1 MHWWCYTKHDKLID
15 HHHWPCPESRMM
27 ILFSLNWLHEMM
39 MMVKW
44 ILSVLVVDSRGQST
58 RNRVSNVW
66 TLVTVCVNIQS
77 ECCLLKSQDGWY
89 FLFLSP
95 QYESKKRISA
105 EEAMKHSYFRQLGI
119 RVYTLPESEH
129 AQLIDTL
136 LGFLRFIS
144 CCLLEAEAL
153 LCVVRCIDIHAKG
166 SAAAARPRLQ
176 ELLVPWVWWAMTCS
190 NTIWWCDT
198 SMR

>member
-1 MHWWCYTKHDKLID
+1 
-15 HHHWPCPESRMM
+15 
-27 ILFSLNWLHEMM
+27 
-39 MMVKW
+39 MVKL
-44 ILSVLVVDSRGQST
+44 ILSVLVVNSRGQST
-58 RNRVSNVW
+58 LMGSPSHQVYVSNVW
-66 TLVTVCVNIQS
+66 RLVTVCVNIQS

-129 AQLIDTL
+129 AQLINTL
-136 LGFLRFIS
+136 LGFLLFIS
-144 CCLLEAEAL
+144 CCLLQAETL
-153 LCVVRCIDIHAKG
+153 LCVVRCIDIHTKG

-176 ELLVPWVWWAMTCS
+176 ELLVPWVWWVMSTYS
-190 NTIWWCDT
+190 NNMMVWH
-198 SMR
+198 